1 MTNFEKLGVW
11 HKSIDLSAS
20 MHELCDTQPSL
31 KRNYGLK
38 DQIQRA
44 SVSIPSNIAE

>member
-1 MTNFEKLGVW
+1 MSNFEKLGVW
-11 HKSIDLSAS
+11 QKSIDLSAS
-20 MHELCDTQPSL
+20 MHELCDTQHSL